1 MSNSRT
7 ILRQIK
13 TLGES
18 ILPKDSSLWLYGSRA
33 RGTAHSQSDWDLLIL
48 LNKDKTEFED
58 YGKYAFP
65 IAMLGAEYGQEI
77 TPQIYTKKQWESMAF
92 TPFYKNVERDKKVV
106 LLDKRKSPTS

>member
-1 MSNSRT
+1 MKSMSIDKSAA

-13 TLGES
+13 TLGKS

-33 RGTAHSQSDWDLLIL
+33 RGTAHPNSDWDFLIL

-65 IAMLGAEYGQEI
+65 IAMLGAEFNQEI
-77 TPQIYTKKQWESMAF
+77 TPQIYTKKQWEEMSF
-92 TPFYKNVERDKKVV
+92 TPFYKNVEQDKKVI
-106 LLDKRKSPTS
+106 LWD